1 MNKIYMDS
9 QNQYLDFKKIK
20 PTAIKTVQM
29 DPDKKNKMFPDTGQ
43 VHEGELLAAFTEKYF
58 VNINYSCKS

>member
-20 PTAIKTVQM
+20 PTAIKTLQM
-29 DPDKKNKMFPDTGQ
+29 DPDKKNKMFPDTG
-43 VHEGELLAAFTEKYF
+43 
-58 VNINYSCKS
+58 